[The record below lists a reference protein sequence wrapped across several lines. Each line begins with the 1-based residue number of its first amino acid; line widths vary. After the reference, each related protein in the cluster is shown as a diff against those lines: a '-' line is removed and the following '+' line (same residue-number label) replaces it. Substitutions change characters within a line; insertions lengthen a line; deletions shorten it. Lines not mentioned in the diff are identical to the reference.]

1 MVMKNGHIIFLAAS
15 VLMLALGSCTKETVE
30 EGLAGEELVAVGG
43 ERLITL
49 SFGESTR
56 ATLDGLTPHFSA
68 GDRILVS
75 SGSAKEICT
84 VVLDDDGTPTIST
97 SLSGTLNAVYPVEAA
112 VLSGSSITGITVP
125 AVQSGKFSDA
135 LIATANNI
143 GSSNTATFESQTAIL
158 RFYVDK
164 NIGLQSVSVTS
175 SATDIATGSRSI
187 TVSASSGS
195 TLDAV
200 SDDPKRRLCYVS
212 VLTGVNANT
221 LTFSG
226 LTSTQG
232 LVTKPC
238 TVNAALAA
246 GKVYNAF
253 IPYYIDM
260 GAGGKWA
267 YCNIGAFLPE
277 EPGLYFAWAD
287 TVGYSS
293 GHSFS
298 ESNAPYYGGS
308 FSYSKYNS
316 TDRKDILEPADD
328 AATVNWGAGWR
339 MPSGDI
345 NNGVTELSNLQEITY
360 WGYYSGSYGSVN
372 PPGLYVFLPA
382 DAPGKSAGNYGSV
395 DGLDLS
401 KAKLFFPLT
410 GNKYDAVHTDQNSG
424 CYWSRVL
431 FDYAYSSRAWCMQF
445 NASSADCKAFKDR
458 KYGLCIRPVYDDT
471 IHPVD
476 SNPMIDGG
484 TY

>member
-1 MVMKNGHIIFLAAS
+1 M
-15 VLMLALGSCTKETVE
+15 LMLALASCTKETVE
-30 EGLAGEELVAVGG
+30 EGMAGEELVAVGG
-43 ERLITL
+43 ERVITL

-68 GDRILVS
+68 GDRIMVYN
-75 SGSAKEICT
+75 SGAREICT
-84 VVLDDDGTPTIST
+84 VVLDDDGMPTIST
-97 SLSGTLNAVYPVEAA
+97 SLSGTLNAVYPAEAA
-112 VLSGSSITGITVP
+112 VLSGSSINGIKVP
-125 AVQSGKFSDA
+125 DVQSGKFSDA
-135 LIATANNI
+135 LIARANNI

-164 NIGLQSVSVTS
+164 SIEVESVSVS
-175 SATDIATGSRSI
+175 GSGSNIATGSRTI
-187 TVSASSGS
+187 TVSAPSGS

-260 GAGGKWA
+260 GAGGKWG

-277 EPGLYFAWAD
+277 DSGLYFAWGATEGHKSGD
-287 TVGYSS
+287 GY
-293 GHSFS
+293 SFS
-298 ESNAPYYGGS
+298 EGNAPFYDSDRYSYY
-308 FSYSKYNS
+308 KYNNDDDDKK
-316 TDRKDILEPADD
+316 TTLEPGDD
-328 AATVNWGAGWR
+328 AATVNWGAGWS
-339 MPSGDI
+339 MPTGDYVSCKMEFESLNNVAYFGFNSG
-345 NNGVTELSNLQEITY
+345 
-360 WGYYSGSYGSVN
+360 
-372 PPGLYVFLPA
+372 GLYVFLPA
-382 DAPGKSAGNYGSV
+382 DAPGKSAGSCGPV

-401 KAKLFFPLT
+401 KAKLFFPAAGYCMNT
-410 GNKYDAVHTDQNSG
+410 GNTDG
-424 CYWSRVL
+424 FYYWSNLL
-431 FDYAYSSRAWCMQF
+431 FDLTIEHKAVCMQYE
-445 NASSADCKAFKDR
+445 SSVFKTYKDTER
-458 KYGLCIRPVYDDT
+458 YYGLPIRPVCDDT
-471 IHPVD
+471 IHPVE

>member
-1 MVMKNGHIIFLAAS
+1 
-15 VLMLALGSCTKETVE
+15 MLALGSCTKETVE

-43 ERLITL
+43 ERVITL
-49 SFGESTR
+49 SFGESTK
-56 ATLDGLTPHFSA
+56 ATLENYYGTFIPHFSA

-97 SLSGTLNAVYPVEAA
+97 SLSGTLDAVYPAQCA
-112 VLSGSSITGITVP
+112 SLSGSSITGITVP

-164 NIGLQSVSVTS
+164 SIGVESVSVS
-175 SATDIATGSRSI
+175 GSGSDIATGSRTI
-187 TVSASSGS
+187 TVNAPSGS

-200 SDDPKRRLCYVS
+200 SDDPDKRLCYVS

-221 LTFSG
+221 LTFRG

-232 LVTKPC
+232 LVIKSSTNGA
-238 TVNAALAA
+238 TLAA
-246 GKVYNAF
+246 GKIYNAF

-260 GAGGKWA
+260 GAGGKWG

-277 EPGLYFAWAD
+277 EPGLYFAWGATEGHKSGD
-287 TVGYSS
+287 GYS
-293 GHSFS
+293 FS
-298 ESNAPYYGGS
+298 VGNAPFYDG
-308 FSYSKYNS
+308 SYSYNKYYNGDGIA
-316 TDRKDILEPADD
+316 TLESGDD

-345 NNGVTELSNLQEITY
+345 STGVTELRNLQEITY

-372 PPGLYVFLPA
+372 PTGLYVFLPA

-395 DGLDLS
+395 DGLDLT
-401 KAKLFFPLT
+401 KAKLFFPQA
-410 GNKYDAVHTDQNSG
+410 GHRYDSVSSSG
-424 CYWSRVL
+424 SGDYWSRVL
-431 FDYAYSSRAWCMQF
+431 YDYTYSGRAWCMQF
-445 NASSADCKAFKDR
+445 NATSANCAADKER
-458 KYGLCIRPVYDDT
+458 NYGLCIRPVCDDT
-471 IHPVD
+471 IHPVE

>member
-112 VLSGSSITGITVP
+112 VLSGSSINGIKVP
-125 AVQSGKFSDA
+125 VVQSGKFSDA

-143 GSSNTATFESQTAIL
+143 GSSNTATFESKTAIL

-164 NIGLQSVSVTS
+164 SIGVESVSVS
-175 SATDIATGSRSI
+175 GSGSNIATGSRSI
-187 TVSASSGS
+187 TVSAPSGS

-200 SDDPKRRLCYVS
+200 SDDPDKRLCYVS

-260 GAGGKWA
+260 GAGGKWG

-277 EPGLYFAWAD
+277 DRGLYFAWGETTGHAY
-287 TVGYSS
+287 GS
-293 GHSFS
+293 GHSFDFS
-298 ESNAPYYGGS
+298 AAPYRSGS
-308 FSYSKYNS
+308 SYTRYNASDKYV
-316 TDRKDILEPADD
+316 ILLPEDD

-339 MPSGDI
+339 MP
-345 NNGVTELSNLQEITY
+345 NGNYTTTVTEFNDLRDVTY
-360 WGYYSGSYGSVN
+360 WGVSNGI
-372 PPGLYVFLPA
+372 YVFLPE
-382 DAPGKSAGNYGSV
+382 DAPGKAVGTYG
-395 DGLDLS
+395 DLTGLDV
-401 KAKLFFPLT
+401 KNAKLFLPAAGYYEGTSFRWGDHCYYWT
-410 GNKYDAVHTDQNSG
+410 GQLYDYNISDDALCLKSENP
-424 CYWSRVL
+424 
-431 FDYAYSSRAWCMQF
+431 SSSVRG
-445 NASSADCKAFKDR
+445 DR
-458 KYGLCIRPVYDDT
+458 KFGYTIRPVAD
-471 IHPVD
+471 ISPA
-476 SNPMIDGG
+476 
-484 TY
+484 TYSGQGLTPYSETDWDE

>member
-1 MVMKNGHIIFLAAS
+1 
-15 VLMLALGSCTKETVE
+15 MLALGSCTKETVE

-43 ERLITL
+43 ERVITL

-68 GDRILVS
+68 GDRIMVYN
-75 SGSAKEICT
+75 SGAREICT

-164 NIGLQSVSVTS
+164 NIGVQSVSVTS

-212 VLTGVNANT
+212 ALTGVNANT

-238 TVNAALAA
+238 TVNAALDA

-260 GAGGKWA
+260 GDGGKWG

-298 ESNAPYYGGS
+298 VSNAPYYQLTDD
-308 FSYSKYNS
+308 YNKYNGTEPKIS
-316 TDRKDILEPADD
+316 ILEPKDD
-328 AATVNWGAGWR
+328 AATVNWGPGWR

-345 NNGVTELSNLQEITY
+345 YYGCTEFEDLQQKSY
-360 WGYYSGSYGSVN
+360 MGFYSGSWSSVD
-372 PPGLYVFLPA
+372 PTGLYVFLPE
-382 DAPGKSAGNYGSV
+382 DATGKTVGTFGSV
-395 DGLDLS
+395 DGLDLT

-410 GNKYDAVHTDQNSG
+410 GNKYNAVHTDQNSG

-431 FDYAYSSRAWCMQF
+431 YDYSLHNYAWCIKF
-445 NASSADCKAFKDR
+445 NESSCSHNMHSAR
-458 KYGLCIRPVYDDT
+458 NYGLCIRPVYDDT